1 MKRVLIITYYWP
13 PSGGAGVQR
22 WLKFVKYLPEF
33 GWEPVV
39 IAPNPDIAAYPLRD
53 DSLLQEV
60 DKNTQVIH
68 THDFNF
74 FNFYKKLSGEKNI
87 PYGGFA
93 SDSGNIPFSQKIGRF
108 IRGNFFLPDPRK
120 GWIKYAF
127 KTASDFIASNK
138 VDCVVTTGP
147 PHSSHLTGLKLKKK
161 FGLKWLADFRDPWT
175 DIFYYT
181 DFYPTK
187 LAHLQNLRMEKS
199 VIQKAD
205 EIITVS
211 PSWKQLF
218 ESKGA
223 ARVSLITNGYDP
235 ENFTTVKKPAAERFI
250 ITYIGTMSDIY
261 PIDAFL
267 EAFEA
272 FIEEHPTALFRFIGS
287 ISSGLHK
294 RFSGL
299 PDRNFEYIP
308 YVPHQDVPGYLQEA
322 SVLLL
327 LIPEHK
333 SSKGIIPGKL
343 FEYLAM
349 GVPVLVIGP
358 GDGDAAQ
365 IVRDS
370 NSGAA
375 VDNSETKQVYE
386 LLDSWQQSKTMITND
401 GKYTRKN
408 LTKNLTDILNRQVS
422 D

>member
-1 MKRVLIITYYWP
+1 MRRVLIITYYWP

-22 WLKFVKYLPEF
+22 WLNFVKYLPEF

-60 DKNTQVIH
+60 AKNTQVIH

-108 IRGNFFLPDPRK
+108 IRGNFFLPDPRR

-175 DIFYYT
+175 DIFYYK

-187 LAHLQNLRMEKS
+187 VAHLLNLRMEKS

-223 ARVSLITNGYDP
+223 ACVSFITNGYDP
-235 ENFTTVKKPAAERFI
+235 QNFKSVKKLTADRFI

-267 EAFEA
+267 NAFEV
-272 FIEEHPTALFRFIGS
+272 FIKDHPTALFRFIGS
-287 ISSGLHK
+287 ISSRLQK
-294 RFSGL
+294 KFSGL
-299 PDRNFEYIP
+299 PENNFEYIS
-308 YVPHQDVPGYLQEA
+308 YVPHHDVPTYLLEA

-343 FEYLAM
+343 FEYLAI
-349 GVPVLVIGP
+349 GIPILVIGP
-358 GDGDAAQ
+358 KEGDAAQ
-365 IVRDS
+365 IVQNS

-375 VDNSETKQVYE
+375 VDNSETKRVLE
-386 LLDSWQQSKTMITND
+386 LLDFWIQNKTIIQKD
-401 GKYTRKN
+401 DRYTRKN
-408 LTKNLTDILNRQVS
+408 LTKNLAGILNRQVS